1 MKNTVVLSKPYAKI
15 AKSISLPQLN
25 PNLFFLYFTQYRP
38 VCATCVMF
46 DLHLKHDIV
55 PFDEGGKY
63 LRDSIKENSDKGLLK
78 KEFAETRL
86 LEIREYGL
94 RLEKLRNDTIKLIE
108 KSFNS
113 IISVVKKRKTVLMS
127 EIIDYFG
134 EEKEKVNADEKKW
147 IENQKIAEKIV
158 ALAKD
163 SDDGKILK
171 NAKFICDSLKELEEK
186 PTFRETKLL
195 NVVDSSL
202 HLDEE
207 VILSYEEILHYL
219 SQYMEILE
227 PNLLEFNS

>member
-1 MKNTVVLSKPYAKI
+1 
-15 AKSISLPQLN
+15 
-25 PNLFFLYFTQYRP
+25 
-38 VCATCVMF
+38 
-46 DLHLKHDIV
+46 
-55 PFDEGGKY
+55 
-63 LRDSIKENSDKGLLK
+63 
-78 KEFAETRL
+78 
-86 LEIREYGL
+86 
-94 RLEKLRNDTIKLIE
+94 
-108 KSFNS
+108 
-113 IISVVKKRKTVLMS
+113 MS

-171 NAKFICDSLKELEEK
+171 NAKVICDSLKELEEK

-207 VILSYEEILHYL
+207 VVLSYEEILHYL

>member
-1 MKNTVVLSKPYAKI
+1 
-15 AKSISLPQLN
+15 
-25 PNLFFLYFTQYRP
+25 
-38 VCATCVMF
+38 MF

-108 KSFNS
+108 KSFNG
-113 IISVVKKRKTVLMS
+113 IISVIKKRKTVLMI

-186 PTFRETKLL
+186 PTYRETKLL

-202 HLDEE
+202 HLDDE
-207 VILSYEEILHYL
+207 VTLSYEEILHYL
-219 SQYMEILE
+219 SQYMEILSLWKE
-227 PNLLEFNS
+227 TFGELKFYC

>member
-1 MKNTVVLSKPYAKI
+1 MKNTVVLSKPYVKI

-25 PNLFFLYFTQYRP
+25 PNLFFLYFSKYRP

-158 ALAKD
+158 ALAKV

>member
-1 MKNTVVLSKPYAKI
+1 
-15 AKSISLPQLN
+15 
-25 PNLFFLYFTQYRP
+25 
-38 VCATCVMF
+38 MF

-55 PFDEGGKY
+55 HLEEGGDY
-63 LRDSIKENSDKGLLK
+63 LRKSIKHNSDKGLLK

-108 KSFNS
+108 KSFNA

-171 NAKFICDSLKELEEK
+171 NAKFICDSLKQLEEK
-186 PTFRETKLL
+186 PVYKETKLL

-202 HLDEE
+202 HLDDE
-207 VILSYEEILHYL
+207 VTLSYEEILHYL

>member
-1 MKNTVVLSKPYAKI
+1 MVVLSKLYAKI
-15 AKSISLPQLN
+15 AKSKLKSNFIFILIK
-25 PNLFFLYFTQYRP
+25 YRP

-94 RLEKLRNDTIKLIE
+94 RLEKLRSDTIKLIE

-171 NAKFICDSLKELEEK
+171 NAKFISDSLKELEEK

-207 VILSYEEILHYL
+207 VVLSYEEILHYL

>member
-1 MKNTVVLSKPYAKI
+1 M
-15 AKSISLPQLN
+15 
-25 PNLFFLYFTQYRP
+25 
-38 VCATCVMF
+38 
-46 DLHLKHDIV
+46 
-55 PFDEGGKY
+55 
-63 LRDSIKENSDKGLLK
+63 
-78 KEFAETRL
+78 
-86 LEIREYGL
+86 

-163 SDDGKILK
+163 ADDSKILT

>member
-1 MKNTVVLSKPYAKI
+1 
-15 AKSISLPQLN
+15 
-25 PNLFFLYFTQYRP
+25 
-38 VCATCVMF
+38 MF

-108 KSFNS
+108 KSFNG
-113 IISVVKKRKTVLMS
+113 IISVIKKRKTVLMS

-186 PTFRETKLL
+186 PTYRETKLL

-202 HLDEE
+202 HLDDE
-207 VILSYEEILHYL
+207 VTLSYEEILHYL

-227 PNLLEFNS
+227 PNLHEFNS

>member
-1 MKNTVVLSKPYAKI
+1 MQRLRGVFKYNNKFFYL
-15 AKSISLPQLN
+15 IS
-25 PNLFFLYFTQYRP
+25 YRP

-108 KSFNS
+108 KSFNG

-147 IENQKIAEKIV
+147 LENQKIAEKIV
-158 ALAKD
+158 TLAKD

-207 VILSYEEILHYL
+207 VSLSYEEILHYL

>member
-1 MKNTVVLSKPYAKI
+1 
-15 AKSISLPQLN
+15 
-25 PNLFFLYFTQYRP
+25 
-38 VCATCVMF
+38 MF

-55 PFDEGGKY
+55 PFDEGSKF

-86 LEIREYGL
+86 LEIREYEL
-94 RLEKLRNDTIKLIE
+94 RLEKLRTETIKLIE
-108 KSFNS
+108 KSFNG

-147 IENQKIAEKIV
+147 LENQKIAEKIV

-163 SDDGKILK
+163 ADDGKILK
-171 NAKFICDSLKELEEK
+171 NAKFTCDSLKELEEK

-207 VILSYEEILHYL
+207 VTLSYEEILHYL
-219 SQYMEILE
+219 GQYMEILE

>member
-1 MKNTVVLSKPYAKI
+1 
-15 AKSISLPQLN
+15 
-25 PNLFFLYFTQYRP
+25 
-38 VCATCVMF
+38 MF

-55 PFDEGGKY
+55 PFDEGSKF

-86 LEIREYGL
+86 LEIREYEL
-94 RLEKLRNDTIKLIE
+94 RLEKLRTETIKLIE
-108 KSFNS
+108 KSFNG

-147 IENQKIAEKIV
+147 LENQKIAEKIV

-163 SDDGKILK
+163 ADDGKILK

-207 VILSYEEILHYL
+207 VTLSYEEILHYL
-219 SQYMEILE
+219 GQYMEILE